1 MKNFKCR
8 RCGNCC
14 RWPGAVKLAPGEAEA
29 VAAFLK
35 MNEEEFFASHTRL
48 TPDRRHLSLI
58 EKADG
63 SCEFLT
69 TDETGLACCAIEK
82 VKPVQCREFPERW
95 NFPDWQ
101 KHCGAFSDESI

>member
-1 MKNFKCR
+1 M
-8 RCGNCC
+8 
-14 RWPGAVKLAPGEAEA
+14 KLAQGEAEA
-29 VAAFLK
+29 IAAYLN
-35 MNEEEFFASHTRL
+35 MGEEEFFEHHTRL

-58 EKADG
+58 EKTDG
-63 SCEFLT
+63 SCEYLT
-69 TDETGLACCAIEK
+69 ADETGLACCAIEK

>member
-1 MKNFKCR
+1 MKEFKCR

-14 RWPGAVKLAPGEAEA
+14 RWPGAVKLAQGEAEA
-29 VAAFLK
+29 IAAYLN
-35 MNEEEFFASHTRL
+35 MGEEEFFEHHTRL
-48 TPDRRHLSLI
+48 TPDRRYLSLI
-58 EKADG
+58 EKTDG

-69 TDETGLACCAIEK
+69 ADETGLACCAIEE
-82 VKPVQCREFPERW
+82 VKPAQCREFPERW

>member
-1 MKNFKCR
+1 MKEFVYC

-14 RWPGAVKLAPGEAEA
+14 RWPGAVKLASGEAEA
-29 VAAFLK
+29 IAAFLG
-35 MNEEEFFASHTRL
+35 MSEELFFDAHTRL

-58 EKADG
+58 EKTDG

-101 KHCGAFSDESI
+101 KLCGAFSDERV

>member
-1 MKNFKCR
+1 MEMFTCR

-14 RWPGAVKLAPGEAEA
+14 RWPGAVKLEPGEAEQI
-29 VAAFLK
+29 AAFLGIS
-35 MNEEEFFASHTRL
+35 EIEFFDAHTRL

-63 SCEFLT
+63 SCEYLT
-69 TDETGLACCAIEK
+69 STDDGLACCAIEA
-82 VKPVQCREFPERW
+82 VKPVQCRDFPERW

-101 KHCGAFSDESI
+101 KLCGAFSDESI

>member
-1 MKNFKCR
+1 MFTCR

-14 RWPGAVKLAPGEAEA
+14 RWPGAVKLEPGEAEQI
-29 VAAFLK
+29 AAFLGIS
-35 MNEEEFFASHTRL
+35 EIEFFDAHTRL

-63 SCEFLT
+63 SCEYLT
-69 TDETGLACCAIEK
+69 STDDGLACCAIEA
-82 VKPVQCREFPERW
+82 VKPVQCRDFPERW

-101 KHCGAFSDESI
+101 KLCGAFSDESI

>member
-1 MKNFKCR
+1 MFTCR

-14 RWPGAVKLAPGEAEA
+14 RWPGAVKLEPGEAEQI
-29 VAAFLK
+29 AAFLGIS
-35 MNEEEFFASHTRL
+35 EIEFFDAHTRL

-63 SCEFLT
+63 SCEYLT
-69 TDETGLACCAIEK
+69 STDDGFACCAIEA
-82 VKPVQCREFPERW
+82 VKPVQCRDFPERW

-101 KHCGAFSDESI
+101 KLCGAFSDESI

>member
-1 MKNFKCR
+1 MKEFVCC

-14 RWPGAVKLAPGEAEA
+14 RWPGAVILASGEAEA
-29 VAAFLK
+29 IAAFLG
-35 MNEEEFFASHTRL
+35 MSEEVFFDAHTRI

-58 EKADG
+58 EKPDG

-101 KHCGAFSDESI
+101 KLCGAFSDERV

>member
-1 MKNFKCR
+1 MKEFKCR

-14 RWPGAVKLAPGEAEA
+14 RWPGAVKLEPGEAEKI
-29 VAAFLK
+29 AAFLN
-35 MNEEEFFASHTRL
+35 MSEMEFFDAHTRL

-63 SCEFLT
+63 SCEYLT
-69 TDETGLACCAIEK
+69 VDETGLACCSIDV
-82 VKPVQCREFPERW
+82 VKPVQCRDFPGKW

-101 KHCGAFSDESI
+101 KLCGAFSDESI

>member
-1 MKNFKCR
+1 MK
-8 RCGNCC
+8 
-14 RWPGAVKLAPGEAEA
+14 LESGEAEA
-29 VAAFLK
+29 IAAFLK
-35 MNEEEFFASHTRL
+35 ISEEEFFESHTRL

-58 EKADG
+58 EKPDG
-63 SCEFLT
+63 SCEYLT
-69 TDETGLACCAIEK
+69 ADETGLACCAIEK